1 MKKLINI
8 LFVAILLFAAKAEA
22 QNMRTIFLE
31 MPDSIL
37 PLLTSTNRAD
47 CVDFLEAGMK
57 AEVTNLLDGRSSLQK
72 LTPDY
77 LKMKTTSH
85 SEMQM
90 KLLPRSGGDTI
101 ICMINTVRAE
111 AADSRIRFY
120 DKEWKELKPTT
131 KFFTAPAIKEFFTVN
146 ERSDKRLL
154 MADIYLV
161 ELILSPDATT
171 LQAKY
176 TMPAYMSG
184 ADSAFVAGG
193 MHDIKYHWNG
203 KKFIMKME

>member
-1 MKKLINI
+1 MKRII
-8 LFVAILLFAAKAEA
+8 YIIVALLAFHCAEA
-22 QNMRTIFLE
+22 QNMRHLFLE
-31 MPDSIL
+31 MPDSVV
-37 PLLTSTNRAD
+37 PLLTRNNRAD
-47 CVDFLEAGMK
+47 CIDFLEAGMK
-57 AEVTNLLDGRSSLQK
+57 AEINNLLDGRSSLLK

-85 SEMQM
+85 SDVQM
-90 KLLPRSGGDTI
+90 KLLPVAGGDTI

-120 DKEWKELKPTT
+120 DKEWKELKPATR
-131 KFFTAPAIKEFFTVN
+131 FFTAPAIKEFFTVN

-171 LQAKY
+171 LQATY
-176 TMPAYMSG
+176 TMPAYMSA
-184 ADSAFVAGG
+184 ADSAYVAAGL
-193 MHDIKYHWNG
+193 HDIKYQWNG
-203 KKFIMKME
+203 KKFVKKVE

>member
-1 MKKLINI
+1 MKRII
-8 LFVAILLFAAKAEA
+8 YIIVALFAIHCVEA
-22 QNMRTIFLE
+22 QNMRTLFLE
-31 MPDSIL
+31 MPDSIA
-37 PLLTSTNRAD
+37 PLLTRTNRAD

-90 KLLPRSGGDTI
+90 NLLPRSGGDTI
-101 ICMINTVRAE
+101 ICIINTVRAE

-120 DKEWKELKPTT
+120 DKEWKELKPTS

-203 KKFIMKME
+203 KKFVIKME

>member
-1 MKKLINI
+1 MKRII
-8 LFVAILLFAAKAEA
+8 YIIVALLAFHCAEA
-22 QNMRTIFLE
+22 QNMRHQFLE
-31 MPDSIL
+31 MPDSVV
-37 PLLTSTNRAD
+37 PLLTRNNRAD
-47 CVDFLEAGMK
+47 CIDFLEAGMK
-57 AEVTNLLDGRSSLQK
+57 AEVNNLLDGRSSLLK

-85 SEMQM
+85 SDVQM
-90 KLLPRSGGDTI
+90 KLLPVAGGDTI

-120 DKEWKELKPTT
+120 DKEWKELKPATR
-131 KFFTAPAIKEFFTVN
+131 FFTAPAIKEFFTVN

-203 KKFIMKME
+203 KKFVIKME

>member
-47 CVDFLEAGMK
+47 CTDFIEAGMK
-57 AEVTNLLDGRSSLQK
+57 ARVTNRFDGHSELLE
-72 LTPDY
+72 LTTDY
-77 LKMKTTSH
+77 LKMKMTSH
-85 SEMQM
+85 TELQM
-90 KLLPRSGGDTI
+90 KLLPISNGDTI
-101 ICMINTVRAE
+101 ICMINTVCAE
-111 AADSRIRFY
+111 ACDSHIRFFT
-120 DKEWKELKPTT
+120 KGWKELKPTT

>member
-1 MKKLINI
+1 
-8 LFVAILLFAAKAEA
+8 
-22 QNMRTIFLE
+22 
-31 MPDSIL
+31 
-37 PLLTSTNRAD
+37 
-47 CVDFLEAGMK
+47 
-57 AEVTNLLDGRSSLQK
+57 
-72 LTPDY
+72 
-77 LKMKTTSH
+77 
-85 SEMQM
+85 M
-90 KLLPRSGGDTI
+90 KLLPVAGGDTI

-120 DKEWKELKPTT
+120 DKEWKELKPATR
-131 KFFTAPAIKEFFTVN
+131 FFTAPAIKEFFTVN

-203 KKFIMKME
+203 KKFVIKME

>member
-47 CVDFLEAGMK
+47 CTDFIEAGMK
-57 AEVTNLLDGRSSLQK
+57 ARVTNRFDGHSELLE
-72 LTPDY
+72 LTTDY

-203 KKFIMKME
+203 KKFIIKME

>member
-1 MKKLINI
+1 MKRII
-8 LFVAILLFAAKAEA
+8 YIIVALLAIHSVDA
-22 QNMRTIFLE
+22 QNMRTLFLE
-31 MPDSIL
+31 MPDSVV
-37 PLLTSTNRAD
+37 PLLTRNNRAD
-47 CVDFLEAGMK
+47 CIDFIEAGMR

-85 SEMQM
+85 SELQM
-90 KLLPRSGGDTI
+90 KLLPSSGGDTI

-120 DKEWKELKPTT
+120 DKEWKELKTTT

-176 TMPAYMSG
+176 TMPAYMSA
-184 ADSAFVAGG
+184 ADSAYVAAGL
-193 MHDIKYHWNG
+193 HDIKYQWNG
-203 KKFIMKME
+203 KKFVKKVE